1 MPLLLVGWPILAL
14 AAVWLLPKS
23 SQRWIMLALAALLVG
38 TVCLLVWTLPDNSV
52 FQSQGEWIRV
62 DLLSLVM
69 IAAITAVVLPVL
81 LYFTLNPHSAV
92 IRDGVQSL
100 SWLLAML
107 AAMYGVTIAGNIG
120 LLWVAVE
127 ATTICSALLI
137 VQGKKRARA
146 TLEAAWKYIL
156 ICSVGIIFALL
167 GTILFYFAAQRAG
180 CHGLDWSALVGA
192 APGMEGNLVR
202 LAFVFVLVGYGAK
215 AAIAPMHNWLP
226 DTYSQAPAPVAAILS
241 AIPFG
246 CAGYAVFRLYA
257 LVTLAGEQ
265 SFASTILIAL
275 GLLSVAIAA
284 PFMLVQSDIK
294 RLLAYS
300 SVEHIGLVFL
310 GLGFGGTLGISAALL
325 HLFNHSLAKP
335 AAFLTVGEITDA
347 YGTRKI
353 AKIRGLLSQ
362 SPVHGVLYLVFVFA
376 LAGMPPLALF
386 RSELRIM
393 GAGVSS
399 AGWFWPAL
407 AAALLVPIFAAFLYH
422 SSKMTFGPPAG
433 YRPLFRERAGAF
445 TGTGAGT
452 GTGLWAVALPIILLL
467 YLGMSEPV
475 WLQQILERAAQVVQ
489 QGVICP

>member
-23 SQRWIMLALAALLVG
+23 AQRWIMLALAALLVG

-107 AAMYGVTIAGNIG
+107 AAMYGVTITGNIG

-180 CHGLDWSALVGA
+180 CHGLECTGRSSPW
-192 APGMEGNLVR
+192 
-202 LAFVFVLVGYGAK
+202 YG
-215 AAIAPMHNWLP
+215 
-226 DTYSQAPAPVAAILS
+226 
-241 AIPFG
+241 G
-246 CAGYAVFRLYA
+246 
-257 LVTLAGEQ
+257 
-265 SFASTILIAL
+265 
-275 GLLSVAIAA
+275 
-284 PFMLVQSDIK
+284 
-294 RLLAYS
+294 
-300 SVEHIGLVFL
+300 
-310 GLGFGGTLGISAALL
+310 
-325 HLFNHSLAKP
+325 
-335 AAFLTVGEITDA
+335 
-347 YGTRKI
+347 
-353 AKIRGLLSQ
+353 
-362 SPVHGVLYLVFVFA
+362 
-376 LAGMPPLALF
+376 
-386 RSELRIM
+386 
-393 GAGVSS
+393 
-399 AGWFWPAL
+399 
-407 AAALLVPIFAAFLYH
+407 
-422 SSKMTFGPPAG
+422 
-433 YRPLFRERAGAF
+433 
-445 TGTGAGT
+445 
-452 GTGLWAVALPIILLL
+452 
-467 YLGMSEPV
+467 
-475 WLQQILERAAQVVQ
+475 
-489 QGVICP
+489 